1 MSSLLEVE
9 ALIKWTMVPNIQ
21 KRRLFLQAAAC
32 THNIAGDSIV
42 VRREQKIN
50 AILILRVCADA
61 SSPSVEG
68 HLNKGK

>member
-32 THNIAGDSIV
+32 THNIAGDSI
-42 VRREQKIN
+42 RGE
-50 AILILRVCADA
+50 
-61 SSPSVEG
+61 EG
-68 HLNKGK
+68 AKN